1 MQHCCKGPNRLVS
14 RLQRCCKGQTIWFL
28 VCNDVARPKLFGFS
42 FATMLQGPNRL
53 VSRLQRCCKA
63 QTVWFLVCNVVARP
77 KPFSF
82 SFATL
87 LQGPNRLVSCLQRC
101 CKAQTIWF
109 LVCNVI
115 AELKPFGFLFAELPR
130 SPNHLVF
137 HLRNSREV
145 VSICFLVRASD
156 LLPHSISGFAHSN
169 SGVPPACRDRPRG
182 VICCPHP
189 SGSQNRIH
197 IQKYILRSVD
207 RIGAGIGQ
215 TRGLSLRAGPSGP
228 NWPPSILRLAS
239 RIGIK

>member
-1 MQHCCKGPNRLVS
+1 
-14 RLQRCCKGQTIWFL
+14 
-28 VCNDVARPKLFGFS
+28 
-42 FATMLQGPNRL
+42 MLQGPNRL

-77 KPFSF
+77 KLFSF
-82 SFATL
+82 SFATM
-87 LQGPNRLVSCLQRC
+87 LQGPNRLVSRLQRC

-109 LVCNVI
+109 LVCNVV
-115 AELKPFGFLFAELPR
+115 ARLKLFGFLFATMLQE
-130 SPNHLVF
+130 PNHLVSR
-137 HLRNSREV
+137 LRNSRKV
-145 VSICFLVRASD
+145 VSICFLIRASD
-156 LLPHSISGFAHSN
+156 LLPHSTSGFARSN
-169 SGVPPACRDRPRG
+169 SGVPPACRDRPR
-182 VICCPHP
+182 VCPHP

-228 NWPPSILRLAS
+228 NWHPSTLRPAGRSMDLDYVRLAG

>member
-1 MQHCCKGPNRLVS
+1 MVS
-14 RLQRCCKGQTIWFL
+14 RLRNSHGAQTIWFFI
-28 VCNDVARPKLFGFS
+28 CGTSARLKLFGFS
-42 FATMLQGPNRL
+42 LAELPRGPNYL
-53 VSRLQRCCKA
+53 VSHLRNFR
-63 QTVWFLVCNVVARP
+63 
-77 KPFSF
+77 
-82 SFATL
+82 
-87 LQGPNRLVSCLQRC
+87 G
-101 CKAQTIWF
+101 AQTILF
-109 LVCNVI
+109 LICGSS

-137 HLRNSREV
+137 RLRNSRKV
-145 VSICFLVRASD
+145 VSICFLIRASD
-156 LLPHSISGFAHSN
+156 LLPHSISGFARAN
-169 SGVPPACRDRPRG
+169 SGGTPACRDRPRG